1 MSGEPLVVA
10 VLGLGE
16 AGAAA
21 ARKLV
26 RSVFYKGL
34 AAAVTE
40 ALRAAR
46 AAGCEQWLR
55 QLAEEQGAAGAQRS
69 SASSSP

>member
-1 MSGEPLVVA
+1 VD
-10 VLGLGE
+10 VLPGPP
-16 AGAAA
+16 GAAA

-46 AAGCEQWLR
+46 AAGCEPWLR
-55 QLAEEQGAAGAQRS
+55 DNIAPS
-69 SASSSP
+69 